1 MNEYRS
7 LHPLDLD
14 AINLVVKKIVLF
26 NAQRHKGNSVFSNEN
41 IEEAFASHI
50 NGDIKGDELGL
61 HMINGKR
68 VGYLKDLWK
77 DEQGNFRAT
86 FQCNSFEDFMEVQ
99 EYINLFE
106 ARSCV
111 IETLFFLDEPETNVS
126 GDHPAKSTIG
136 GIIKF
141 VLRAN

>member
-14 AINLVVKKIVLF
+14 AINLVLKKVVLF
-26 NAQRHKGNSVFSNEN
+26 NAERHKGNSVFSNEN

-50 NGDIKGDELGL
+50 SQGAKGDELGL

-77 DEQGNFRAT
+77 DEVGNFRAT

-106 ARSCV
+106 ARNCV
-111 IETLFFLDEPETNVS
+111 IETLFSLEEPETNVS
-126 GDHPAKSTIG
+126 GDHPVKSSIG

>member
-14 AINLVVKKIVLF
+14 AINLVVKKVILF

-41 IEEAFASHI
+41 IEEAFASYI
-50 NGDIKGDELGL
+50 DNGDKSESLGL

-68 VGYLKDLWK
+68 VGYLKDVWK

-99 EYINLFE
+99 EYFKLFE
-106 ARSCV
+106 ARNCV
-111 IETLFFLDEPETNVS
+111 IETLFELEEPEANVS
-126 GDHPAKSTIG
+126 GDHPVKSTIG
-136 GIIKF
+136 KIMKF

>member
-14 AINLVVKKIVLF
+14 AINLVVKKIILF

-41 IEEAFASHI
+41 IEEAFASYI
-50 NGDIKGDELGL
+50 DNGNKSEALGL

-86 FQCNSFEDFMEVQ
+86 FQCNSFEDFMEAQ

-111 IETLFFLDEPETNVS
+111 IETLFELEDPETNVS
-126 GDHPAKSTIG
+126 GDHPVKSTIG
-136 GIIKF
+136 SIMKF